1 MPGDFHPGIA
11 FNALQL
17 VDFASGNQRKGS
29 TGPADAASAANPVH
43 IVFLVPGQ
51 VVVEND
57 FYIVNVDSSSRHVG
71 RHEKFQDGISEFL
84 HHSVAP
90 TLAHVAMDTVR

>member
-29 TGPADAASAANPVH
+29 TGPADAAGAANPVH
-43 IVFLVPGQ
+43 VVFLVPGQ

-57 FYIVNVDSSSRHVG
+57 FNVVDVDSSSSHVG
-71 RHEKFQDGISEFL
+71 RHEKLQAGISKFFHDSL
-84 HHSVAP
+84 ALS
-90 TLAHVAMDTVR
+90 LAHVAMNTVR